1 MSSLAIFLFESQE
14 IRFANGKP
22 VANDVA
28 AVLGYKDP
36 ADAVWR
42 KVFPE
47 NKGVCKIQTPGGM
60 QSVTVLEEPGIYQLI
75 FSSKLE
81 SAQKFQQWV
90 FGEVLPAIRET
101 GSYSTDRQSIKPDY
115 AAIKEEYTLASFLI
129 TDTFAGV
136 ELKPE
141 LVAGLKLNAAIS
153 IAPRLAPVLAESR
166 QYLITNT
173 AQECELLTVTEIGK
187 RLDGISARKVNQ
199 MLIDQG
205 FQIKNPNKKSSKD
218 PSYVAT
224 NRGSEFS
231 DLTLATGSKGS
242 GTFQQL
248 RWYSSVLSQLS

>member
-1 MSSLAIFLFESQE
+1 MTLPNLSLELCNLVTKYQCYSHHHYGRRYTLQLGHM
-14 IRFANGKP
+14 IRTYLLLRP
-22 VANDVA
+22 
-28 AVLGYKDP
+28 
-36 ADAVWR
+36 
-42 KVFPE
+42 
-47 NKGVCKIQTPGGM
+47 
-60 QSVTVLEEPGIYQLI
+60 
-75 FSSKLE
+75 
-81 SAQKFQQWV
+81 QKFQQWV